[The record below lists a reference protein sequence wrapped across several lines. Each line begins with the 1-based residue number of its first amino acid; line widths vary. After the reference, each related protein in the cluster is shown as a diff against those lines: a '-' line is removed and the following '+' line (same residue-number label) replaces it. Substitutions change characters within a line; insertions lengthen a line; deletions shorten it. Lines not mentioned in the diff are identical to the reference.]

1 MAGSSLQEEKQDSL
15 LLSSRGLTKKFGKV
29 VALQNVNFDVKYN
42 EVVGLLGDNG
52 AGKSTLVKTIMGVY
66 PPEGGEIYFMGNRVR
81 FRSPEEARANGI
93 EIVYQG
99 YNLIETM
106 NIWRNFFI
114 GKEETKNVGFLRFLD
129 IARMKE
135 LTLDNLNKVRVSMRS
150 ADEFVNILSGGQKQ
164 SVAIGRAL
172 HFGAKLLILD
182 EPTTALSVRETEQV
196 LSFVKSIKHMGVSV
210 IFITHNIYHVFDVAD
225 RFEIL
230 DHGVLIGSLVK
241 GRAASDAGGCTP
253 ESIMDLI
260 RKGRKDEGEK

>member
-1 MAGSSLQEEKQDSL
+1 MSESL
-15 LLSSRGLTKKFGKV
+15 LRSKKLTKIFGKV
-29 VALQNVNFDVKYN
+29 TALQNVDFDVKYN

-66 PPEGGEIYFMGNRVR
+66 PPDGGEIYYMGKKVR
-81 FRSPEEARANGI
+81 FRSPEEARSSGI

-99 YNLIETM
+99 NNLIETM
-106 NIWRNFFI
+106 NIWRNFFV
-114 GKEETKNVGFLRFLD
+114 GKEALKRFGFLRFLNVKE
-129 IARMKE
+129 MKKK
-135 LTLDNLNKVRVSMRS
+135 TLENLDKVRVSMRS
-150 ADEFVNILSGGQKQ
+150 ADEYVNILSGGQKQ

-196 LSFVKSIKHMGVSV
+196 LNFVKSLKNIGVSV

-230 DHGVLIGSLVK
+230 DHGVLIGSLK
-241 GRAASDAGGCTP
+241 KSDAGKGGCTP
-253 ESIMDLI
+253 ETIMDMI
-260 RKGRKDEGEK
+260 RKGKKDVQRSAKE